1 MYCFLKKC
9 SKTNN
14 RVKRRSNPNS
24 NGNMNFKIKNFF
36 KSLGPGFIIAAVVL
50 GPGSITVSSKI
61 GATYGYS
68 FLWVIL
74 VGAISMSVYTTMS
87 VRFGVL
93 HEKSLLKVIA
103 EKYGKWFS
111 IAIGVCSFLAAL
123 SFQFGNNLGV
133 GMGMKTLTGINETI
147 WPFIF
152 TPLAMVLVFFSKNL
166 YKALEQLMMI
176 MVVILI
182 LAFILNLVFIKP
194 DLEAVAMGFIPRA
207 VSGDDFNEIAALVGT
222 TFVLHNAFYQSYLVQ
237 GKGWKLADLP
247 RSIRDTKIGVSLLAL
262 ISILVIVTA
271 AATLKPRGI
280 SVNSAADMAIQLE
293 MLLGSFAKYIFG
305 FGFMAAAFSSLL
317 VNSVT
322 GGGLLA
328 DSMGMGSSMN
338 EKMPKVFTAVIL
350 LAGMVIAVFFKGN
363 VIYALIMAQASS
375 ILSVPLIAIGLFLV
389 LNNKS
394 IMGNYRNNIVQNFM
408 AIVGFILICVLVYFM
423 YGKLIGYL
431 VV

>member
-1 MYCFLKKC
+1 
-9 SKTNN
+9 
-14 RVKRRSNPNS
+14 
-24 NGNMNFKIKNFF
+24 MNFKIKNFF

-61 GATYGYS
+61 GSTYGYS

-350 LAGMVIAVFFKGN
+350 LAGMVIAVFFKVN

-408 AIVGFILICVLVYFM
+408 AIVGFVLICVLVYFM

-431 VV
+431 AV

>member
-1 MYCFLKKC
+1 
-9 SKTNN
+9 
-14 RVKRRSNPNS
+14 
-24 NGNMNFKIKNFF
+24 MNFKIKNFF

-61 GATYGYS
+61 GSTYGYS

-338 EKMPKVFTAVIL
+338 EKMPKLFTAVIL

-408 AIVGFILICVLVYFM
+408 AIVGFVLICVLVYFM

-431 VV
+431 AV

>member
-1 MYCFLKKC
+1 MD
-9 SKTNN
+9 
-14 RVKRRSNPNS
+14 
-24 NGNMNFKIKNFF
+24 FKIKNFF

-61 GATYGYS
+61 GATHGYS

-93 HEKSLLKVIA
+93 HEKSLLKVIS
-103 EKYGKWFS
+103 EKYGKWLS

-152 TPLAMVLVFFSKNL
+152 TPLAIVLVFYSKNL

-182 LAFILNLVFIKP
+182 LAFIVNLIFIRP
-194 DLEAVAMGFIPRA
+194 DLEAAAMGFIPSA
-207 VSGDDFNEIAALVGT
+207 VSSDNFNEIAALVGT

-262 ISILVIVTA
+262 ISILVIITA

-338 EKMPKVFTAVIL
+338 EKMPKVFTAIIL
-350 LAGMVIAVFFKGN
+350 IAGMVIAVFFRGN

-375 ILSVPLIAIGLFLV
+375 ILGVPLIAIGLFLV
-389 LNNKS
+389 LNSKS
-394 IMGNYRNNIVQNFM
+394 IMGKYRNNNLQNFM
-408 AIVGFILICVLVYFM
+408 AVVGFILISVLVYFM

-431 VV
+431 AV

>member
-1 MYCFLKKC
+1 MI
-9 SKTNN
+9 
-14 RVKRRSNPNS
+14 
-24 NGNMNFKIKNFF
+24 FKLKNFF

-61 GATYGYS
+61 GSTYGYS

-93 HEKSLLKVIA
+93 HEKSLLKVIS

-247 RSIRDTKIGVSLLAL
+247 KSIRDTKIGVSLLAL

-394 IMGNYRNNIVQNFM
+394 IMGNYRNNIIQNFM
-408 AIVGFILICVLVYFM
+408 AIVGFVLICVLVYFM

-431 VV
+431 AVLFF